1 MPTAPARPRPSLF
14 SLQTQSS
21 LLSQA
26 TPPLPTGSTIG
37 ILGGGQLGRMLS
49 LAASR
54 LGMRTHIFC
63 PDPHS
68 PAFEVTP
75 HRTIAAYDDE
85 VALAAFADAVDVITY
100 EFENVPAA
108 TAEFLAGRK
117 PLRPGA
123 NALAISQDRL
133 AEKSFLAGKNIP
145 VAPHRAVHTR
155 ADLDAA
161 LAELGLPAVLKT
173 TRLGYD
179 GKGQRVLRTADDAD
193 AAFAALEPKPL
204 VLEAFVPF
212 DKEVSVVVARNTAGE
227 VRSFD
232 PAENVHRHHILHTS
246 TVPADISAGL
256 EKHAAMLAKV
266 IVVALDY
273 VGVLGVEFFVVPGD
287 RPTLMVNE
295 IAPRVH
301 NSGHWTEAVCLTDQF
316 EQHIRAIIGWPLG
329 DPARMADV
337 VMQNLIGDEVL
348 ALPGSLD
355 GNTQPHLYGKAEA
368 RPGRKMGHVNTII
381 RR

>member
-1 MPTAPARPRPSLF
+1 MADDIS
-14 SLQTQSS
+14 
-21 LLSQA
+21 
-26 TPPLPTGSTIG
+26 PLPAGSMIG

-49 LAASR
+49 LAASK
-54 LGMRTHIFC
+54 LGMRTHIYC
-63 PDPHS
+63 PDPDS

-75 HRTIAAYDDE
+75 HKTVAAYDDE
-85 VALAAFADAVDVITY
+85 TTLAAFAAAVDVVTY

-108 TAEFLAGRK
+108 TAEFLATRK

-133 AEKSFLAGKNIP
+133 AEKSFLASKNVP
-145 VAPHRAVHTR
+145 VAPYHAVETL

-161 LAELGLPAVLKT
+161 MDALGLPAVLKT

-179 GKGQRVLRTADDAD
+179 GKGQRVIRERAD
-193 AAFAALEPKPL
+193 AAAAFAELSPRPL
-204 VLEAFVPF
+204 VLEAFIPF
-212 DKEVSVVVARNTAGE
+212 DKEISVVVARNAAGE
-227 VRSFD
+227 VRAFD
-232 PAENVHRHHILHTS
+232 AAENVHRHHILFTS
-246 TVPADISAGL
+246 TVPADIAPGL

-273 VGVLGVEFFVVPGD
+273 VGVLGVEFFVVPGE
-287 RPTLMVNE
+287 RPTLLVNE

-316 EQHIRAIIGWPLG
+316 EQHIRAVLGWPLG

-337 VMQNLIGDEVL
+337 VMENLVGDEMLTV
-348 ALPGSLD
+348 PSSID
-355 GNTQPHLYGKAEA
+355 GNAQPHLYGKTEIRA
-368 RPGRKMGHVNTII
+368 GRKMGHVNRIV

>member
-1 MPTAPARPRPSLF
+1 MADDIA
-14 SLQTQSS
+14 
-21 LLSQA
+21 
-26 TPPLPTGSTIG
+26 PLPAGSMIG

-49 LAASR
+49 LAASK

-75 HRTIAAYDDE
+75 HKTVAAYDDE
-85 VALAAFADAVDVITY
+85 TALAAFADAVDVITY

-108 TAEFLAGRK
+108 TAEFLAARK

-123 NALAISQDRL
+123 RALAVSQDRL
-133 AEKSFLAGKNIP
+133 AEKSFLASKNIP
-145 VAPHRAVHTR
+145 VAPYRAVETL

-161 LAELGLPAVLKT
+161 IDALGLPAVLKT

-179 GKGQRVLRTADDAD
+179 GKGQRVIRARGEAAT
-193 AAFAALEPKPL
+193 AFAELSPKPL
-204 VLEAFVPF
+204 VLEAFMPF
-212 DKEVSVVVARNTAGE
+212 DKEISVVVARNTAGE
-227 VRSFD
+227 VRAFD
-232 PAENVHRHHILHTS
+232 AAENVHRHHILFTS
-246 TVPADISAGL
+246 TVPADIPPGV

-273 VGVLGVEFFVVPGD
+273 VGVLGVEFFVIPGE
-287 RPTLMVNE
+287 RPSLVVNE

-316 EQHIRAIIGWPLG
+316 EQHIRAVVGWPLG

-337 VMQNLIGDEVL
+337 VMENLVGDEVFTV
-348 ALPGSLD
+348 PGDLD
-355 GNTQPHLYGKAEA
+355 GNTQPHLYGKTEA
-368 RPGRKMGHVNTII
+368 RPGRKMGHVNRIV